1 MAPVYISFFSLLVV
15 DCQLEILEFLVIYTD
30 VIDWQRNAR
39 SLRNIYLG
47 VYIDKHLN
55 WQPQL
60 QHINNKV
67 AKNTGILTKLRHYLN
82 LHMLKQIYYALIYPY
97 LSYGIFAWG
106 CTSNN
111 RLNCLRIKLNKCL
124 RCIFFA
130 HARES
135 AGPYYKLLGILKLD
149 CIYKFRMSCLTH
161 KIKTRTGSIPDVF
174 SDILTPVNHV
184 HSYNTRFANNLNFF
198 RPRVSTNMGKSTYRF
213 SSPKI
218 WESIPLRIK
227 SLPYNTF
234 KNEYKCYLLYNQT

>member
-1 MAPVYISFFSLLVV
+1 
-15 DCQLEILEFLVIYTD
+15 
-30 VIDWQRNAR
+30 
-39 SLRNIYLG
+39 
-47 VYIDKHLN
+47 
-55 WQPQL
+55 
-60 QHINNKV
+60 
-67 AKNTGILTKLRHYLN
+67 
-82 LHMLKQIYYALIYPY
+82 MLKQIYYALIYPY

-149 CIYKFRMSCLTH
+149 CIYKFRMSCLKPTLLNSNSIWKQWMKSHLVEMPLQIPIIIIIIIIIITH
-161 KIKTRTGSIPDVF
+161 NIKTRTGSIPDVF

-234 KNEYKCYLLYNQT
+234 KNEYKCYLLYNQTWFCCCCC

>member
-1 MAPVYISFFSLLVV
+1 MEKYIFKWRCV
-15 DCQLEILEFLVIYTD
+15 
-30 VIDWQRNAR
+30 
-39 SLRNIYLG
+39 
-47 VYIDKHLN
+47 
-55 WQPQL
+55 
-60 QHINNKV
+60 
-67 AKNTGILTKLRHYLN
+67 TGILTKLRHYLN

-106 CTSNN
+106 CACNN
-111 RLNCLRIKLNKCL
+111 RLNCLCIKLNKCL

-161 KIKTRTGSIPDVF
+161 KIKTRTGSIPDAF
-174 SDILTPVNHV
+174 SDILTPVNQV

-218 WESIPLRIK
+218 WESMPLRIK